1 MSAQQNEVSVPTEH
15 ELLLEQVEVENLL
28 RAGANGF
35 RDAAMRTLFEQG
47 AGQLSS
53 GFEASI
59 EDMVSEQSWE
69 HPRLIVVRCAPYV
82 SHQLRDEYAT
92 LCNEICRLLDEWI
105 QCGGRSAARAIVRR
119 TLMWHSAHQ
128 LLSAGQPPTDILE
141 VLATPSESEW
151 PDRVDDYSQA
161 LESES
166 PTPAA
171 GPSRSYDAYDRPP
184 DLQRMDNYSRLSEPV
199 ARASTRPPPLPPS
212 STSDDRPSL
221 RPATPQSPKIRP
233 TPPQLGSVNA
243 KALHGSVAGTWMMLV
258 LLSWTSI
265 AWTALVTT
273 PVGVG
278 FVIAGASIVG
288 AILVPTWCT
297 VWGFAGMS
305 RAHQRTLKEIEFKEV
320 TADHPLA
327 QSLQHMAHNLGVPCP
342 RIGTMPIANAFAMG
356 RDHQDAT
363 IAIGTPLL
371 ERLMPD
377 ELDAVIGHELGHVL
391 SGDMRRMMLMRTF
404 QNASVWFAAFQGA
417 KVWMRWVL
425 CVFAELY
432 INSFSRKREY
442 WADAIGAALTS
453 KEAMIGALRAIEA
466 SPPPTSFERN
476 NYRFMFHTAFHSH
489 PPIEHRI
496 AALQMETYIRRL
508 PRL

>member
-1 MSAQQNEVSVPTEH
+1 MQTQRIEWSVPTQE
-15 ELLLEQVEVENLL
+15 ELNAEFELEKLLKT
-28 RAGANGF
+28 AANGF
-35 RDAAMRTLFEQG
+35 RDAAMRTMFEQG

-53 GFEASI
+53 GFEASM

-82 SHQLRDEYAT
+82 SHQLRDEYTT

-105 QCGGRSAARAIVRR
+105 QCGGRSTARAIVRR

-199 ARASTRPPPLPPS
+199 ARGSTPPPPPPTSASYHRPPPRRAATSSPAPLALPPLGRLNA
-212 STSDDRPSL
+212 DAL
-221 RPATPQSPKIRP
+221 N
-233 TPPQLGSVNA
+233 GSV
-243 KALHGSVAGTWMMLV
+243 VGTWAMLV
-258 LLSWTSI
+258 VLSWTSMAWI
-265 AWTALVTT
+265 AFWTM

-278 FVIAGASIVG
+278 FVIYGTSFVG
-288 AILVPTWCT
+288 AIIVPTWCT
-297 VWGFAGMS
+297 VWGFAGMG

-320 TADHPLA
+320 ANDHPLA
-327 QSLQHMAHNLGVPCP
+327 QSLQHMTHKLGVPCP

-432 INSFSRKREY
+432 INSFSRNREY
-442 WADAIGAALTS
+442 VADAIGAALTS

-476 NYRFMFHTAFHSH
+476 NYRFMFHTAFKSH
-489 PPIEHRI
+489 PPTSDRI
-496 AALQMETYIRRL
+496 AALEQEIYIAKL
-508 PRL
+508 PRLSA